1 MPQDTTGFLPF
12 DLLYGRTVRGP
23 TLILKEL
30 WSNSDAESEM
40 VGCYQYVFDLR
51 ERLEGTFKLV
61 NDNLTKAQARY
72 KRNYDRK
79 AKQRNFSK
87 GDLVLV
93 LLPTDKNKLLM
104 QWKGSFE
111 IDF

>member
-1 MPQDTTGFLPF
+1 M
-12 DLLYGRTVRGP
+12 
-23 TLILKEL
+23 
-30 WSNSDAESEM
+30 
-40 VGCYQYVFDLR
+40 FDLR

-61 NDNLTKAQARY
+61 NDNLTKAQARC

-87 GDLVLV
+87 GDFVLV

-104 QWKGSFE
+104 QWKGPFE
-111 IDF
+111 IDSQIGANNYKVAMGDKLKI